1 MIVMFISMNTGN
13 NQCHRVKSEKF
24 ALKPKAKKKKKK
36 NHMEI
41 KVLHPFHTTSRVFP
55 LFFQ

>member
-24 ALKPKAKKKKKK
+24 ALKSKAKQTNKKKSHG
-36 NHMEI
+36 NTD
-41 KVLHPFHTTSRVFP
+41 PPSFSYNF
-55 LFFQ
+55 

>member
-13 NQCHRVKSEKF
+13 NQCHQVKSEKF
-24 ALKPKAKKKKKK
+24 ALKSKAKKK

>member
-36 NHMEI
+36 KSHGN
-41 KVLHPFHTTSRVFP
+41 KGPPSFSYNF
-55 LFFQ
+55 